1 MLAKPPQG
9 TCLRRPPRFLH
20 PLLSASVLARSPTK
34 LAEQRRRAVAH
45 GLQTSGTHVSHA
57 RHTRASRLFA
67 WRHTAAEARAR
78 GWNVLPQRRA
88 APELVAGAGPGAPVP
103 AMEKAMENGG
113 RAARIENSAATA
125 PLADDAAGGGV
136 AGATGGGGGG
146 GGSGAAGASAQAP
159 AAPAESIS
167 YSADRVIGNG
177 SFGVVFQA
185 TVRETGETV
194 AIKKV
199 LQDKRY
205 KNRELQIMR
214 MLDHTN
220 IVKLKHCFYSSGEKQ
235 DEVYLNL
242 VLEYIPETVYRISRH
257 YSKVTASIPAIFIKL
272 YVYQL
277 LRALA
282 YIHSSNVTHRDIKPQ
297 NLLLDPASQVL
308 KLCDFGSAKILVPN
322 EPNISY
328 ICSRYYR
335 APELIF
341 GATDYLP
348 AIDIWSTGC
357 VMAELMLG
365 QPLFPG
371 ESGVDQLVEIIKV
384 LGTPSKDEIMAMNRN
399 YTEFKFP
406 QIKPHPWHKVFRVR
420 TTPDAIDLVSKM
432 LQYSPTKRLR
442 PMEGLTH
449 EYFDELRS
457 PTCRLPNGKSLPP
470 LFDFSKHEF
479 KVAGHLAE
487 RILPPDIFEDL
498 CSQHGRPP
506 PAPRGTSSAPGDA
519 GSASGAPPAGN
530 AADAE
535 ANASADKQVA
545 SASAGADVAG
555 SSAAPVAPQNA
566 RAGADQTKKQMPM
579 ETSAD
584 TTAAPVAGAG
594 QEPAAGPD

>member
-1 MLAKPPQG
+1 MD
-9 TCLRRPPRFLH
+9 
-20 PLLSASVLARSPTK
+20 
-34 LAEQRRRAVAH
+34 
-45 GLQTSGTHVSHA
+45 
-57 RHTRASRLFA
+57 
-67 WRHTAAEARAR
+67 
-78 GWNVLPQRRA
+78 
-88 APELVAGAGPGAPVP
+88 GAPP
-103 AMEKAMENGG
+103 EK
-113 RAARIENSAATA
+113 RIENSAATA
-125 PLADDAAGGGV
+125 PPEADDARRVSRRGELAAGPPEE
-136 AGATGGGGGG
+136 AGGGGGG
-146 GGSGAAGASAQAP
+146 GGDGRGSGNAGAGSGGGAVGAARVPSGSGAGGRSGTP
-159 AAPAESIS
+159 TESIS
-167 YSADRVIGNG
+167 YSAARVIGNG

-220 IVKLKHCFYSSGEKQ
+220 IVKLKHCFYSSGEKP

-242 VLEYIPETVYRISRH
+242 VLEYIPETVYRISKH

-277 LRALA
+277 LRSLA

-297 NLLLDPASQVL
+297 NLLLDPSSQVL

-384 LGTPSKDEIMAMNRN
+384 LGTPTKHEIMAMNRN

-406 QIKPHPWHKVFRVR
+406 QIKPHPWAKVFRVR
-420 TTPDAIDLVSKM
+420 TTPDAIDLVSQM
-432 LQYSPTKRLR
+432 LQYSPSKRLK
-442 PMEGLTH
+442 PMDGLAH
-449 EYFDELRS
+449 PYFDELRV
-457 PTCRLPNGKSLPP
+457 PTCKLPNGKPLPP
-470 LFDFSKHEF
+470 LFDFSENEF
-479 KVAGHLAE
+479 KQAGHLAE
-487 RILPPDIFEDL
+487 KILPAAVFASL
-498 CSQHGRPP
+498 CEKHGRPH
-506 PAPRGTSSAPGDA
+506 SAPGGDSAVAGDAAGAGPGDGSGPDAAAVARNALTSSVPADA
-519 GSASGAPPAGN
+519 GSIMDDATAPQAT
-530 AADAE
+530 
-535 ANASADKQVA
+535 ASAPVPTGGEVG
-545 SASAGADVAG
+545 GA
-555 SSAAPVAPQNA
+555 
-566 RAGADQTKKQMPM
+566 
-579 ETSAD
+579 
-584 TTAAPVAGAG
+584 
-594 QEPAAGPD
+594 